1 MTEFQKA
8 SQAVQSITT
17 RLDAL
22 SSRLAEDPANEFEE
36 QNAYFCMNT
45 ELMDVEHILS
55 EGSSLSS
62 KIHGFK
68 ERASETDPN
77 KQIYGPEMKD
87 RVQRLAQDF
96 ALQRD
101 RTVDIR
107 TVLEA
112 VHVMWEGQRQQKEE
126 ERRQREAAEQAATQ
140 AAFAERQRKQAA
152 EEARLREQQKK
163 QEALRKKQE
172 EERRRKAS
180 EKKK

>member
-77 KQIYGPEMKD
+77 KQIYGPGMATFAIALTV
-87 RVQRLAQDF
+87 RHGRRILFRFARHLLCILSLSLSLVILLILTLAY
-96 ALQRD
+96 
-101 RTVDIR
+101 T
-107 TVLEA
+107 
-112 VHVMWEGQRQQKEE
+112 GQ
-126 ERRQREAAEQAATQ
+126 AHH
-140 AAFAERQRKQAA
+140 F
-152 EEARLREQQKK
+152 
-163 QEALRKKQE
+163 
-172 EERRRKAS
+172 
-180 EKKK
+180 